1 MVNNKKM
8 SPEVLIY
15 IQSMKKFFNTNI
27 EAKKYFDL
35 EGNEEKFFEY
45 IAQMSQ
51 KNFEEEG
58 EPELTV
64 LQFEELRNKISKYPA
79 EDNQIMG
86 VFVSFGNL
94 GYMSLN

>member
-1 MVNNKKM
+1 MTELKKM

-15 IQSMKKFFNTNI
+15 VQSIKKFFNTNI
-27 EAKKYFDL
+27 EAQKYFDL

-45 IAQMSQ
+45 ITEMSQ
-51 KNFEEEG
+51 KNFEEDG
-58 EPELTV
+58 EPELTI
-64 LQFEELRNKISKYPA
+64 LQFEELRSKISKYP
-79 EDNQIMG
+79 ENEITG

>member
-1 MVNNKKM
+1 MTELKKM

-15 IQSMKKFFNTNI
+15 VQSIKKFFNTNV
-27 EAKKYFDL
+27 EAQKYFDL

-45 IAQMSQ
+45 VGEMSQ
-51 KNFEEEG
+51 RNFEEDG

-64 LQFEELRNKISKYPA
+64 LQFEELRHKISKFPV
-79 EDNQIMG
+79 EENQITG
-86 VFVSFGNL
+86 VFISFGNL